1 MDDITY
7 ITCITFDLPGDEAQ
21 ALAQY
26 LKRAGLSDFRA
37 LAVND
42 GEAYA
47 MQAAAE
53 HLRSALAEAG
63 HAPR

>member
-1 MDDITY
+1 MDDFTHITLN
-7 ITCITFDLPGDEAQ
+7 LPNDEAQ

-26 LKRAGLSDFRA
+26 LKRAGLGEFRA

-42 GEAYA
+42 SEAYA

-63 HAPR
+63 YAPR

>member
-1 MDDITY
+1 MDGLTHITL
-7 ITCITFDLPGDEAQ
+7 DLPSDEAQ

-26 LKRAGLSDFRA
+26 LKRAGFSDFRE

-42 GEAYA
+42 SEAYA

-53 HLRSALAEAG
+53 RLRSALAEAG
-63 HAPR
+63 YAPR